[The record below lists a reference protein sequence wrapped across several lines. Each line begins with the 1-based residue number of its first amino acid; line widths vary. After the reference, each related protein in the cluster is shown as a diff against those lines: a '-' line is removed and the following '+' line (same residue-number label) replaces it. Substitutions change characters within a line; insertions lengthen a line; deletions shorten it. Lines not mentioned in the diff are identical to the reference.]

1 MSNLATLFTAMYEK
15 LQTNSS
21 GAPVFLTE
29 LSDPLSEL
37 DEGSRRIEIEM
48 LEADADFYQSQR
60 DLEWEIPVLITGYI
74 KNVAST
80 YDVKNNW
87 SITDHVAILDFAAEI
102 ISLVYSLLDDK
113 QNGLPLPGFIR
124 FAGKAKIVVDMEI
137 IPNVMVFSSIV
148 TPVILQSDTTV

>member
-87 SITDHVAILDFAAEI
+87 LITDHVAILDFAAEI

-113 QNGLPLPGFIR
+113 QSGLSLPGFIR
-124 FAGKAKIVVDMEI
+124 FAGKAKIVVDMELF
-137 IPNVMVFSSIV
+137 PNVMVFSSIV